1 MADEIMEELWAIKD
15 ALAEEADYDVDKLV
29 ALVEA
34 RHRQREEDT
43 GRNRIDRPAQTPAAR
58 K

>member
-1 MADEIMEELWAIKD
+1 MEELWAIKD

>member
-15 ALAEEADYDVDKLV
+15 ALAKEADYDVDKLV
-29 ALVEA
+29 ALIEA
-34 RHRQREEDT
+34 KHRQRKGGT
-43 GRNRIDRPAQTPAAR
+43 GKDRIDRPAETPAAR